1 MTTQPRAA
9 RRGATAIEYVLI
21 AAVIA
26 FAIFAGLSQVG
37 DNLGDMLGVAAE
49 GVEDATAVL

>member
-1 MTTQPRAA
+1 MTLQLRAA

-26 FAIFAGLSQVG
+26 FAIFVGISQVG
-37 DNLGDMLGVAAE
+37 ENLGEMLGLAAE